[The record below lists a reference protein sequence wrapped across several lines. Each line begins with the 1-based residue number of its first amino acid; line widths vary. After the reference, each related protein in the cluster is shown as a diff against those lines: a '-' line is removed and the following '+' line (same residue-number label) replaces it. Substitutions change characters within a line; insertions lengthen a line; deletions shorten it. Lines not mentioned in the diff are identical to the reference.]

1 MKNIALPTHSDK
13 SVNVI
18 DLIAKLKNQEIQ
30 SSDIFDLLK
39 GEKLSG
45 ADFLKILSMANEE
58 IMKGSIKE
66 PGMTE
71 MLRKS
76 LEIQAAARGIEY

>member
-1 MKNIALPTHSDK
+1 MKNIALPTHSHK
-13 SVNVI
+13 SINVKY
-18 DLIAKLKNQEIQ
+18 LIAKLKNQEIQ